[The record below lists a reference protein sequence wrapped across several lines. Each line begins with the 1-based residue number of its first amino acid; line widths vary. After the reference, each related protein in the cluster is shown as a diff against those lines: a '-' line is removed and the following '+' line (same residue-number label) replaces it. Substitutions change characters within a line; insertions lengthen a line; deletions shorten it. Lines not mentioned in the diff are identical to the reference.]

1 MSTPQ
6 DIAWRGALTRWLTAE
21 FAATRAEIRDIAPL
35 SGGAIQENWK
45 LHCVFAGGREA
56 GERHYVLRKDARS
69 TIAASRSRLQEF
81 ALVRAAHAG
90 GVSVPR
96 PVAACPDAGV
106 IGAPFAIYEY
116 VAGVGLGP
124 KVVKD
129 AALGGDRA
137 ALTERLARELALIH
151 KIALPRTDLGFL
163 GAPSGDPALAAV
175 AELRGYLDSTP
186 LRRPGLEWGLRWAEC
201 NAPAPG
207 ETLLTH
213 RDFRTGNYMVDER
226 GLTAVLDWEFAAW
239 GDPMA
244 DIGWFCA
251 RCWRFGRDDL
261 EAGGIGERA
270 RFYRAYE
277 SAAGR
282 KVDDARVRY
291 WEVVAHLRWAAI
303 ALLQGWRHASG
314 AEPSLALALTGRI
327 ADELEY
333 DVLRMTPPE
342 RWSRAS

>member
-1 MSTPQ
+1 
-6 DIAWRGALTRWLTAE
+6 
-21 FAATRAEIRDIAPL
+21 
-35 SGGAIQENWK
+35 
-45 LHCVFAGGREA
+45 
-56 GERHYVLRKDARS
+56 
-69 TIAASRSRLQEF
+69 
-81 ALVRAAHAG
+81 
-90 GVSVPR
+90 
-96 PVAACPDAGV
+96 
-106 IGAPFAIYEY
+106 
-116 VAGVGLGP
+116 
-124 KVVKD
+124 VVKH
-129 AALGGDRA
+129 ASLGGDRA

-151 KIALPRTDLGFL
+151 KIALPRAGLEFL
-163 GAPSGDPALAAV
+163 GTPPDDPARAAV

-186 LRRPGLEWGLRWAEC
+186 LRRPGLEWGLRWAEIH
-201 NAPAPG
+201 APAPG
-207 ETLLTH
+207 EILLTH

-251 RCWRFGRDDL
+251 RCWRFGRDEL
-261 EAGGIGERA
+261 EAGGIGDRD

-277 SAAGR
+277 SASGR

-333 DVLRMTPPE
+333 EVLRMTPPDK
-342 RWSRAS
+342 WSSAS

>member
-6 DIAWRGALTRWLTAE
+6 DIAWRGALTHWLAAE
-21 FAATRAEIRDIAPL
+21 FAATRAEIRDVAPL

-56 GERHYVLRKDARS
+56 GERRYVLRKDARS
-69 TIAASRSRLQEF
+69 TIAASRSRFQEF
-81 ALVRAAHAG
+81 ALVRAAFAG
-90 GVSVPR
+90 GVTVPR
-96 PVAACPDAGV
+96 PVAVCADPGI
-106 IGAPFAIYEY
+106 IGAPFALYEY
-116 VAGVGLGP
+116 VSGVGLGP

-129 AALGGDRA
+129 ASLGGDRP
-137 ALTERLARELALIH
+137 ALTERLAHELALIH
-151 KIALPRTDLGFL
+151 KIALPRADLEFL
-163 GAPSGDPALAAV
+163 GAPPDDPARAAV
-175 AELRGYLDSTP
+175 AELRGFLDSTP
-186 LRRPGLEWGLRWAEC
+186 LRRPGLEWGLRWAEIH
-201 NAPAPG
+201 APAPA
-207 ETLLTH
+207 EILLTH

-261 EAGGIGERA
+261 EAGGIGDRN

-277 SAAGR
+277 AAAGR

-342 RWSRAS
+342 KWSRAS

>member
-1 MSTPQ
+1 M
-6 DIAWRGALTRWLTAE
+6 RWLAAE
-21 FAATRAEIRDIAPL
+21 VGAVSAEIRDIAPL

-45 LHCVFAGGREA
+45 LHCVVTGGREA
-56 GERHYVLRKDARS
+56 GERRYVLRKDARS
-69 TIAASRSRLQEF
+69 TIAASRSRFQEF
-81 ALVRAAHAG
+81 ALVRAAFEG
-90 GVSVPR
+90 GVTVPR
-96 PVAACPDAGV
+96 PVAACGDAGV
-106 IGAPFAIYEY
+106 IGVPFAIYEQ
-116 VAGVGLGP
+116 VAGVGLGQ

-129 AALGGDRA
+129 TSLGGDRA
-137 ALTERLARELALIH
+137 ALTERLAHELALIH
-151 KIALPRTDLGFL
+151 RIALPRGDLAFL
-163 GAPSGDPALAAV
+163 GAPPDDPARAA
-175 AELRGYLDSTP
+175 AMELRGFLDSTP
-186 LRRPGLEWGLRWAEC
+186 PLRPGLEWGLRWAEIH
-201 NAPAPG
+201 APQPG

-213 RDFRTGNYMVDER
+213 RDFRTGNYMVNER

-261 EAGGIGERA
+261 EAGGIGDRA

-277 SAAGR
+277 SASGR
-282 KVDDARVRY
+282 KVNDARVRY
-291 WEVVAHLRWAAI
+291 WEIVAHLRWAAI

-342 RWSRAS
+342 KWSRAS

>member
-1 MSTPQ
+1 MTASQ
-6 DIAWRGALTRWLTAE
+6 DIIWRGALTRWLAAE
-21 FAATRAEIRDIAPL
+21 FGAASAEIRDIAPL
-35 SGGAIQENWK
+35 SGGAIQENWR
-45 LHCVFAGGREA
+45 LHCIFAGGREA
-56 GERHYVLRKDARS
+56 GERRYVLRKDARS
-69 TIAASRSRLQEF
+69 TIAASRSRFQEF
-81 ALVRAAHAG
+81 ALVRAAYEG
-90 GVSVPR
+90 GVTVPR
-96 PVAACPDAGV
+96 PVAACADAG
-106 IGAPFAIYEY
+106 ILGAPFAIYEQ

-124 KVVKD
+124 KVVRD
-129 AALGGDRA
+129 TSLGGDRA
-137 ALTERLARELALIH
+137 ALTERLAREMALIH
-151 KIALPRTDLGFL
+151 KIVLPRADLTFL
-163 GAPSGDPALAAV
+163 GAPPTDPALAAV

-186 LRRPGLEWGLRWAEC
+186 LRRPGLEWGLRWAEIQ
-201 NAPAPG
+201 APAPG
-207 ETLLTH
+207 EILLTH
-213 RDFRTGNYMVDER
+213 RDFRTGNYMVDEG

-251 RCWRFGRDDL
+251 HCWRFGRDDL
-261 EAGGIGERA
+261 EAGGIGDRA

-291 WEVVAHLRWAAI
+291 WEAVAHLRWAAI

-333 DVLRMTPPE
+333 DVLLMTPPDK
-342 RWSRAS
+342 WARAS

>member
-6 DIAWRGALTRWLTAE
+6 EIAWRGALTRWLAAE
-21 FAATRAEIRDIAPL
+21 FSASGAEIRDIAPL
-35 SGGAIQENWK
+35 SGGAIQENWR
-45 LHCVFAGGREA
+45 LHCAFAGGREA
-56 GERHYVLRKDARS
+56 GERCYVLRKDARS
-69 TIAASRSRLQEF
+69 TIAASRSRFQEF
-81 ALVRAAHAG
+81 ALVRAAREG
-90 GVSVPR
+90 GVTVPR
-96 PVAACPDAGV
+96 PVAACADPGV
-106 IGAPFAIYEY
+106 IGAPFAIYEQ
-116 VAGVGLGP
+116 VDGIGLGP

-129 AALGGDRA
+129 TLLGGDRA
-137 ALTERLARELALIH
+137 VLTERLARELALIH
-151 KIALPRTDLGFL
+151 KIALPRADLAFL
-163 GAPSGDPALAAV
+163 GTPPDDPARAAV

-186 LRRPGLEWGLRWAEC
+186 LRRPGLEWGLRWAEIQ
-201 NAPAPG
+201 APAPG
-207 ETLLTH
+207 EILLTH

-261 EAGGIGERA
+261 EAGGIGDRA

-291 WEVVAHLRWAAI
+291 WEVVAHLRWAVI

-333 DVLRMTPPE
+333 DVLRMTPPDK
-342 RWSRAS
+342 WAHAS

>member
-1 MSTPQ
+1 MSHSQ
-6 DIAWRGALTRWLTAE
+6 DIAWREPLARWL
-21 FAATRAEIRDIAPL
+21 AAAFGASAVDIREVAPL

-45 LHCVFAGGREA
+45 LQCVVTDGREA
-56 GERHYVLRKDARS
+56 GERRYVLRKDARS

-81 ALVRAAHAG
+81 ALVRVAFEG
-90 GVSVPR
+90 GVTVPR
-96 PVAACPDAGV
+96 PVAACADAA
-106 IGAPFAIYEY
+106 ILGAPFAIYEQ

-129 AALGGDRA
+129 LSLGGARA

-151 KIALPRTDLGFL
+151 KIALPRPDLAFL
-163 GAPSGDPALAAV
+163 GKPPADPAQAAV
-175 AELRGYLDSTP
+175 WELRGYLDSTA
-186 LRRPGLEWGLRWAEC
+186 LRRPGLEWGLRWAEIHT
-201 NAPAPG
+201 PAPG
-207 ETLLTH
+207 EILLTH
-213 RDFRTGNYMVDER
+213 RDFRSGNYMVDER

-261 EAGGIGERA
+261 EAGGIGDRG

-277 SAAGR
+277 AESGR
-282 KVDDARVRY
+282 MVDDARVRY
-291 WEVVAHLRWAAI
+291 WEVVAHIRWAAI

-333 DVLRMTPPE
+333 DLLRMTTPD
-342 RWSRAS
+342 RWARAS

>member
-1 MSTPQ
+1 MSASQ
-6 DIAWRGALTRWLTAE
+6 EIVWRNSLTRWLAAE
-21 FAATRAEIRDIAPL
+21 FGADRAEIREVAPL

-45 LHCVFAGGREA
+45 LQCVFAGGREV
-56 GERHYVLRKDARS
+56 GERRYVLRKDARS
-69 TIAASRSRLQEF
+69 TIAASRSRLEEF
-81 ALVRAAHAG
+81 ALVRAAYGAG
-90 GVSVPR
+90 VTVPR
-96 PVAACPDAGV
+96 PVAASDDAA
-106 IGAPFAIYEY
+106 ILGAAFAIYEQ
-116 VAGVGLGP
+116 VGGVGLGP

-129 AALGGDRA
+129 TSLGGDRA

-151 KIALPRTDLGFL
+151 KIALPRADLAFL
-163 GAPSGDPALAAV
+163 GAPPADPALAAV
-175 AELRGYLDSTP
+175 AELRAYLDSTP
-186 LRRPGLEWGLRWAEC
+186 FRRPGLEWGLRWAELH
-201 NAPAPG
+201 APTPR
-207 ETLLTH
+207 EILLTH

-226 GLTAVLDWEFAAW
+226 GLTAVLDWEFVTW

-277 SAAGR
+277 AASGR
-282 KVDDARVRY
+282 QVENQRVSY
-291 WEVVAHLRWAAI
+291 WEIVAHLRWAAI

-333 DVLRMTPPE
+333 DVLRLTPPSQ
-342 RWSRAS
+342 WKRAS

>member
-1 MSTPQ
+1 MNIPQ
-6 DIAWRGALTRWLTAE
+6 DIAWRGALTRWLAAE
-21 FAATRAEIRDIAPL
+21 FGATRAEIRDIASL

-56 GERHYVLRKDARS
+56 GERRYVLRKDARS

-90 GVSVPR
+90 GVTVPR
-96 PVAACPDAGV
+96 PVAACADAA
-106 IGAPFAIYEY
+106 ILGAPFAIYEY

-129 AALGGDRA
+129 TSLGGDRA
-137 ALTERLARELALIH
+137 MLTERLARELALIH
-151 KIALPRTDLGFL
+151 KIALPRAGLEFL
-163 GAPSGDPALAAV
+163 GTPPASPALAAV

-186 LRRPGLEWGLRWAEC
+186 LRRPGLEWGLRWAETH
-201 NAPAPG
+201 APAPG
-207 ETLLTH
+207 EILLTH

-226 GLTAVLDWEFAAW
+226 RPHGSARLGVRRLGRSHGRYRLVLRPLLALRPRRSGGRRHRRADAVL
-239 GDPMA
+239 PRLR
-244 DIGWFCA
+244 I
-251 RCWRFGRDDL
+251 RSGRQ
-261 EAGGIGERA
+261 
-270 RFYRAYE
+270 
-277 SAAGR
+277 
-282 KVDDARVRY
+282 VDDARVRY

-333 DVLRMTPPE
+333 DVLRMTPPDK
-342 RWSRAS
+342 WTRAS